1 MRLLGL
7 HHITTIASDAKR
19 NVDFYTRV
27 LGLRFVKKTVN
38 FDDPGTYHLYY
49 GDYAATPGT
58 LLTFFL
64 WTDIRRGRT
73 GTGLTSA
80 IAYSVPAGALGFWRE
95 RLGANHVTVA
105 APAARYG
112 DEILAF
118 ADPDGLPLEL
128 VGTTDADPRTPA
140 PHPDVSPD
148 KGIRGFHGVTLAVGA
163 MEPTA
168 AVLTQD
174 MGYRLVARDGER
186 TRYAVGD
193 SGPGTYVDLVADPS
207 LPRGRSGV
215 GTVHHVAFRTP
226 DDASQQQAH
235 AALTAGGFN
244 VSPIMDRCYFRSI
257 YYREPNGVLFEIATD
272 GPGFTVDEPLETL
285 GRQLKLPPWHEPR
298 RAAIEA
304 HLPPL
309 D

>member
-7 HHITTIASDAKR
+7 HHITAIATDGKR
-19 NVDFYTRV
+19 NVDFYTRI

-58 LLTFFL
+58 ILTFFL
-64 WTDIRRGRT
+64 WHDLPRGRA

-80 IAYSVPAGALGFWRE
+80 ITYSVPASALDFWRE
-95 RLGANHVTVA
+95 RLGANHVAVT
-105 APAARYG
+105 APAARFG
-112 DEILAF
+112 DRILVF

-128 VGTTDADPRTPA
+128 IGTAEADPRAPA
-140 PHPDVSPD
+140 PHPDVPPD
-148 KGIRGFHGVTLAVGA
+148 KGIRGFHGVTLAVGVA
-163 MEPTA
+163 DPTA
-168 AVLTQD
+168 KVLTRD
-174 MGYRLVARDGER
+174 MGYRLAVRDGER
-186 TRYAVGD
+186 TRYAVAEG
-193 SGPGTYVDLVADPS
+193 GPGTYVDLVADPTR
-207 LPRGRSGV
+207 PRGRSGS

-226 DDASQQQAH
+226 DESSQQQAH
-235 AALTAGGFN
+235 TALAAGGFN
-244 VSPIMDRCYFRSI
+244 VSPIMDRSYFRSI

-272 GPGFTVDEPLETL
+272 GPGFTVDEPLEAL
-285 GRQLKLPPWHEPR
+285 GRQLKLPPWHEAN

-309 D
+309 E

>member
-7 HHITTIASDAKR
+7 HHITAIASNAKR

-27 LGLRFVKKTVN
+27 LGLRLVKKTVN
-38 FDDPGTYHLYY
+38 FDDPGSYHLYY

-64 WTDIRRGRT
+64 WSDLPRGRT

-80 IAYSVPAGALGFWRE
+80 IAWSVPAGALDFWRE
-95 RLGANHVTVA
+95 RLAANRVSVP
-105 APAARYG
+105 APTARQG

-128 VGTTDADPRTPA
+128 VGASEPDARTPA
-140 PHPDVSPD
+140 PHPDVPPD
-148 KGIRGFHGVTLAVGA
+148 KGIRGFHGVTLAIDA
-163 MEPTA
+163 MERTA

-174 MGYRLVARDGER
+174 MGYRLVARDGGR
-186 TRYAVGD
+186 VRYAVGE
-193 SGPGTYVDLVADPS
+193 SGPGTYVDLLADPS
-207 LPRGRSGV
+207 LPHGRSGS

-226 DDASQQQAH
+226 DDAGQQQAH

-272 GPGFTVDEPLETL
+272 GPGFTVDEPLEAL
-285 GRQLKLPPWHEPR
+285 GRQLKLPPWYDPR

-304 HLPPL
+304 RLPSL
-309 D
+309 A